1 MAPRLSIV
9 ISQAPSHDTSV
20 TELEQTLVTAL
31 MFEPGMDPMLIG
43 HLEGIATGSTD
54 HLCLE
59 GIRGDFVLLGWTT
72 TQAAYDHLARLGIFA
87 TPGMLPPS
95 LHTPT
100 ASAHYPVPGTSNLSA
115 GISLPPDEQQKR
127 RLYYID
133 LRSGYQGG
141 LDCDRYLNGL
151 KELLKDRQTKTVSL
165 KPIVKDKSQPI
176 PHSPASPQAP
186 SPIPSPTPITITPK
200 AASPKSGHSTSEA
213 QPIPSRAEAH
223 ASVSPNAADDSNDPQ
238 WKNLDQLLDDF
249 DSLDI

>member
-1 MAPRLSIV
+1 
-9 ISQAPSHDTSV
+9 
-20 TELEQTLVTAL
+20 

-43 HLEGIATGSTD
+43 HLEGIASGSTD

-87 TPGMLPPS
+87 TPGILPPS
-95 LHTPT
+95 ILPPSIQSPM
-100 ASAHYPVPGTSNLSA
+100 ASASYPTPGSA
-115 GISLPPDEQQKR
+115 NFSTGISLPPDEQQKR

-133 LRSGYQGG
+133 LRSGYQEG
-141 LDCDRYLNGL
+141 LDGDRYILGL

-165 KPIVKDKSQPI
+165 KLNSREKTE
-176 PHSPASPQAP
+176 
-186 SPIPSPTPITITPK
+186 PTPNSPSLPQGPSVSSTPRPVKITPT
-200 AASPKSGHSTSEA
+200 AAPTKNGLSSNSEV
-213 QPIPSRAEAH
+213 QPIPSRSEAH
-223 ASVSPNAADDSNDPQ
+223 ASVSTNSTEDSSDPQ